1 MSRILSA
8 IALVLLIG
16 AGITFTV
23 LNPQR
28 VTLNYLLGS
37 LELPLALLVVLML
50 ALGAVLGL
58 LVAGFMILRLKRDN
72 RKLRRQSRR
81 AGQEAA
87 NPRTLPIKD
96 SR

>member
-37 LELPLALLVVLML
+37 LELPLALLVVLIL

-81 AGQEAA
+81 AEQEAA